1 MIKLRKEYDSL
12 KEMDKKYVADPG
24 QVLEFIKPFR
34 ENINSEEVT
43 LRNNQDGTYILIIH
57 SSNPY
62 KIGNLGL
69 KVELQ
74 GWKNIFY

>member
-34 ENINSEEVT
+34 E
-43 LRNNQDGTYILIIH
+43 ILIV
-57 SSNPY
+57 
-62 KIGNLGL
+62 KKLR
-69 KVELQ
+69 
-74 GWKNIFY
+74 